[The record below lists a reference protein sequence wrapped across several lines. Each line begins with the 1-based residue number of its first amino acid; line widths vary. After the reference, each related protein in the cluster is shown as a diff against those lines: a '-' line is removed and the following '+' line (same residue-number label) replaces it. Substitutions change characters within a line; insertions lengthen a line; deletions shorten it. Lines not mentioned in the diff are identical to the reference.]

1 MNLEIQN
8 NAPVLPGQNKI
19 PEIFQKY
26 QLLRIDMVSAI
37 TTLGKSTINLW
48 VAQGKFPTP
57 IHISPT
63 VKVWR
68 FEDITLWIDGNSNLK
83 VTKVL
88 IKE

>member
-8 NAPVLPGQNKI
+8 HIPALPVQNEI

-63 VKVWR
+63 IKVWR
-68 FEDITLWIDGNSNLK
+68 LEDINLWVLSNIRGNND
-83 VTKVL
+83 
-88 IKE
+88 E